1 MATNKEKY
9 QTICNR
15 VVLTRGSWALERFV
29 EDAIDHHMDDQ
40 TGKLVALRLT
50 EYYELLDRLK
60 VFPGGLAML
69 SPFPGM
75 ETFLQGTQPQ
85 PQGNG
90 TASPPTGHGQKK
102 FEDDEDED
110 EDEHGGPGSGTNV
123 ADTSFDDDIDNQWSS
138 NQ

>member
-15 VVLTRGSWALERFV
+15 VVLTRSSWALERFV
-29 EDAIDHHMDDQ
+29 EDAVTHHMDDQ

-50 EYYELLDRLK
+50 EYYELLERLK

-75 ETFLQGTQPQ
+75 EAFLQGTQPQ
-85 PQGNG
+85 GNG
-90 TASPPTGHGQKK
+90 NASPQPVSGQKK

-110 EDEHGGPGSGTNV
+110 EDEHDGTGSGTNV
-123 ADTSFDDDIDNQWSS
+123 ADTSFNDDIDNQWS

>member
-75 ETFLQGTQPQ
+75 EAFLQGTQPQ
-85 PQGNG
+85 GNG
-90 TASPPTGHGQKK
+90 NASPQPVSGQKK

-110 EDEHGGPGSGTNV
+110 EHDGTGSGTDA
-123 ADTSFDDDIDNQWSS
+123 ADTSFNDDIDNQWS

>member
-29 EDAIDHHMDDQ
+29 EDAVTHHMDDQ

-69 SPFPGM
+69 SPFPGI
-75 ETFLQGTQPQ
+75 EAFPQGPQ